1 MKYRAAARG
10 FLGLDSAAVR
20 LDDRTRD
27 RQAESHSCSFRAEER
42 IEELR

>member
-1 MKYRAAARG
+1 MKYGAAARG
-10 FLGLDSAAVR
+10 ILGSDSAAVC

-27 RQAESHSCSFRAEER
+27 RQAESHARAFRAEER